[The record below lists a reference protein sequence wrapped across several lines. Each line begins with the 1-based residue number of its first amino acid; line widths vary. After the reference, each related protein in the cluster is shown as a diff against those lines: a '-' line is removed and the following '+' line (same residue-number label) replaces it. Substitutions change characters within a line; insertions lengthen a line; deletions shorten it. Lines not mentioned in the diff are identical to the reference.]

1 MLETVRTMRWGRF
14 LFRLW
19 AVASVVW
26 IAGVFLIMYPD
37 ITAPVA
43 PNAEL
48 PAVCKSP
55 GARIDC
61 MIAIL
66 QQAAKEPAEPAP
78 PSRSVMLE
86 RAEPVA
92 IVAFLPVLGAL
103 LLGFGIRWAL
113 AGLNRDTRDSAGL

>member
-1 MLETVRTMRWGRF
+1 MLEEVRNVRWGRF
-14 LFRLW
+14 CFRLW
-19 AVASVVW
+19 VVTSVAW
-26 IAGVFLIMYPD
+26 IIGVFLVMYPD

-61 MIAIL
+61 VIAIL
-66 QQAAKEPAEPAP
+66 EQAAKEPGEPTP

-86 RAEPVA
+86 RAKPVA
-92 IVAFLPVLGAL
+92 LLAFLPVLGAL

-113 AGLNRDTRDSAGL
+113 AELYRDTR